1 MAAPVNT
8 VLPAITGT
16 VEFGEILTLSD
27 GAWDV
32 VPDSYAYAWLRA
44 GTPITG
50 ATTATYTIT
59 RADIGYTLVGRVTA
73 TNVDGGTDADSAA
86 TVAVPSTLIV
96 EDGTEVANADA
107 YATLVYIADYHDKN
121 GNAAWAAIA
130 NDATRE
136 TYVRRATAYM
146 LQAYR
151 QRWKGYRRTS
161 TQSLCWPRSFVY
173 LEPFVHG
180 AVGAYPY
187 LVSDIIV
194 PVEVKNACAEYA
206 LKAITETSLM
216 PDATQNVKKE
226 IVGPI
231 TIEYDAY
238 SAQAVRYSSVD
249 AMLSPYLN
257 SSGISVQ
264 LVK

>member
-32 VPDSYAYAWLRA
+32 VPNSYAYAWLRA

-73 TNVDGGTDADSAA
+73 TNVDGSTVANSAT

-107 YATLVYIADYHDKN
+107 YATLVYIADYHDKE
-121 GNAAWAAIA
+121 GNTAWLAITKA
-130 NDATRE
+130 SPPE
-136 TYVRRATAYM
+136 TYGRRATAYM
-146 LQAYR
+146 LQAY
-151 QRWKGYRRTS
+151 
-161 TQSLCWPRSFVY
+161 
-173 LEPFVHG
+173 
-180 AVGAYPY
+180 
-187 LVSDIIV
+187 
-194 PVEVKNACAEYA
+194 
-206 LKAITETSLM
+206 
-216 PDATQNVKKE
+216 
-226 IVGPI
+226 
-231 TIEYDAY
+231 
-238 SAQAVRYSSVD
+238 
-249 AMLSPYLN
+249 
-257 SSGISVQ
+257 
-264 LVK
+264 

>member
-27 GAWDV
+27 GTWDD
-32 VPDSYAYAWLRA
+32 PAATFAYAWLRA
-44 GTPITG
+44 GTLITG
-50 ATTATYTIT
+50 ADASTYTIT

-73 TNVDGGTDADSAA
+73 TNVDGSTVADSAA

-121 GNAAWAAIA
+121 GNTAWAAIT

-136 TYVRRATAYM
+136 GYVRKATAYM
-146 LQAYR
+146 TQMYIE
-151 QRWKGYRRTS
+151 RWKGYRVTS
-161 TQSLCWPRSFVY
+161 TQPLDWPRAWVELPASVFGGYVDQSTI
-173 LEPFVHG
+173 PN
-180 AVGAYPY
+180 
-187 LVSDIIV
+187 
-194 PVEVKNACAEYA
+194 EVKNACAELA
-206 LKAITETSLM
+206 LKASTDSLM
-216 PDATQNVKKE
+216 PDQTQNVKEE

-231 TIEYDAY
+231 TIKYSEF

-249 AMLSPYLN
+249 AILSPYLN
-257 SSGISVQ
+257 SSGVSVQ

>member
-59 RADIGYTLVGRVTA
+59 RADIEYPLEGRVTT
-73 TNVDGGTDADSAA
+73 TNVDGSTKADSAA

-151 QRWKGYRRTS
+151 QRWKGYRKTA

-194 PVEVKNACAEYA
+194 PVE
-206 LKAITETSLM
+206 
-216 PDATQNVKKE
+216 
-226 IVGPI
+226 
-231 TIEYDAY
+231 
-238 SAQAVRYSSVD
+238 
-249 AMLSPYLN
+249 
-257 SSGISVQ
+257 
-264 LVK
+264 

>member
-1 MAAPVNT
+1 MAAPVNVT
-8 VLPAITGT
+8 VPVITGSI
-16 VEFGEILTLSD
+16 VVGQGLSLSN
-27 GAWDV
+27 GTWDV

-50 ATTATYTIT
+50 ATTATYTIA

-73 TNVDGGTDADSAA
+73 TNVDGSTVANSAA

-96 EDGTEVANADA
+96 ETGLEVANADA

-121 GNAAWAAIA
+121 GNIAWAAIT

-136 TYVRRATAYM
+136 GYVRKATAYM
-146 LQAYR
+146 TQMYIE
-151 QRWKGYRRTS
+151 RWKGYRVTS
-161 TQSLCWPRSFVY
+161 TQPLDWPRAWVELPASVFGGYVDQSTI
-173 LEPFVHG
+173 PN
-180 AVGAYPY
+180 
-187 LVSDIIV
+187 
-194 PVEVKNACAEYA
+194 EVKNACAELA
-206 LKAITETSLM
+206 LKASTDSLM
-216 PDATQNVKKE
+216 PDQTQNVKEE

-231 TIEYDAY
+231 TIKYSEF

-249 AMLSPYLN
+249 AILSPYLN
-257 SSGISVQ
+257 SGGISVQ

>member
-32 VPDSYAYAWLRA
+32 VPNSYAYAWLRA

-73 TNVDGGTDADSAA
+73 TNVDGSTIANSAT

-96 EDGTEVANADA
+96 ETGLEVANADA

-121 GNAAWAAIA
+121 GNIAWAAIT

-136 TYVRRATAYM
+136 GYVRKATAYM
-146 LQAYR
+146 TQMYIE
-151 QRWKGYRRTS
+151 RWKGYRVTS
-161 TQSLCWPRSFVY
+161 TQPLDWPRAWVELPASVFGGYVDQSTI
-173 LEPFVHG
+173 PN
-180 AVGAYPY
+180 
-187 LVSDIIV
+187 
-194 PVEVKNACAEYA
+194 EVKNACAELA
-206 LKAITETSLM
+206 LKASTDSLM
-216 PDATQNVKKE
+216 PDQTQNVKEE

-231 TIEYDAY
+231 TIKYSEF
-238 SAQAVRYSSVD
+238 SAQAVRYSSV
-249 AMLSPYLN
+249 AAILSPYLN
-257 SSGISVQ
+257 SGGISVQ

>member
-1 MAAPVNT
+1 MAAPINVT
-8 VLPAITGT
+8 LPAITGI
-16 VEFGEILTLSD
+16 VAFDEILTLSN
-27 GAWDV
+27 GTWDV
-32 VPDSYAYAWLRA
+32 VPDSYAYAWLRS
-44 GTPITG
+44 GTLITG
-50 ATTATYTIT
+50 QTANTYTIT
-59 RADIGYTLVGRVTA
+59 RADIGYTLVARVTA
-73 TNVDGGTDADSAA
+73 TNVDGSAVADSVA

-96 EDGTEVANADA
+96 EDGTEIANADA
-107 YATLVYIADYHDKN
+107 YATLVYIADYHEKN
-121 GNAAWAAIA
+121 GNTAWASIA

-146 LQAYR
+146 TQAYR
-151 QRWKGYRRTS
+151 LRWKGYRKTA

-206 LKAITETSLM
+206 LKAITETTLM
-216 PDATQNVKKE
+216 PDQTQSVKKE
-226 IVGPI
+226 TVGAI
-231 TIEYDAY
+231 MIEYDQY
-238 SAQAVRYSSVD
+238 SSQATRYSSID

-257 SSGISVQ
+257 SNGVSVQ

>member
-27 GAWDV
+27 GTWDV

-50 ATTATYTIT
+50 ATASTYTVT

-73 TNVDGGTDADSAA
+73 TNVDGSTIANSAT

-121 GNAAWAAIA
+121 GNAAWAAIT

-136 TYVRRATAYM
+136 GYVRKATAYM
-146 LQAYR
+146 TQMYIK
-151 QRWKGYRRTS
+151 RWNGYRVTS
-161 TQSLCWPRSFVY
+161 TQSLDWPRAWVELPASVFGGYVDQATI
-173 LEPFVHG
+173 PN
-180 AVGAYPY
+180 
-187 LVSDIIV
+187 
-194 PVEVKNACAEYA
+194 EVKNACAELA
-206 LKAITETSLM
+206 LKASTDTLM
-216 PDATQNVKKE
+216 PDKKQS
-226 IVGPI
+226 IKKKVIGPI
-231 TIEYDAY
+231 TFLFNALLFI
-238 SAQAVRYSSVD
+238 
-249 AMLSPYLN
+249 
-257 SSGISVQ
+257 
-264 LVK
+264 

>member
-8 VLPAITGT
+8 ALPAITGT

-27 GAWDV
+27 GTWDD
-32 VPDSYAYAWLRA
+32 PAATFAYAWLRA
-44 GTPITG
+44 GTLITG
-50 ATTATYTIT
+50 ADASTYTIT

-73 TNVDGGTDADSAA
+73 TNVDGSTVADSAA

-121 GNAAWAAIA
+121 GNTAWAAIT

-146 LQAYR
+146 LQSYR
-151 QRWKGYRRTS
+151 QRWKGYRKTA

-187 LVSDIIV
+187 LVSDITV

-206 LKAITETSLM
+206 LKSITETSLM
-216 PDATQNVKKE
+216 PDQTQSVRE
-226 IVGPI
+226 ETIGPI
-231 TIEYDAY
+231 TVKYNEY
-238 SAQAVRYSSVD
+238 SSQATRYSSVD

-257 SSGISVQ
+257 SSGVSVQ